1 MEIRLANHT
10 DIPGMIRLLQ
20 QVGQVHHDIRPDLFR
35 EGDFQTTK
43 ADRRLLAEVYEQLRQ
58 EKENH
63 SPTETDS

>member
-35 EGDFQTTK
+35 RGAQK
-43 ADRRLLAEVYEQLRQ
+43 YSPADLEQLLRQ
-58 EKENH
+58 Y
-63 SPTETDS
+63 S